1 MKNPPPIP
9 GSIPVLSCAEAV
21 AFEKSFFADPT
32 HDETAFMARAAKEIA
47 REGENL
53 FAEIRSRPL
62 RSILVLAGKGHN
74 AADALLAT
82 SLLREK
88 TAASVTI
95 LLAVAE
101 EKLAPATARA
111 LQNLLR
117 QGAHLLRWRDATTAD
132 IALPENFDLAID
144 GLLGHQF
151 SPPLRSP
158 FADLLRWANAQTL
171 AKIRLAVDLPSG
183 LGDASQPEDLIFS
196 SDATVACGLVKTPL
210 LSLAGEKHRGR
221 LRLACIG
228 FPNTLPGE
236 IRAGGSGLFSLG
248 QLRQLR
254 PPRADKRDFGHL
266 FILGGSRI
274 MPGALLMNVQAA
286 LQAGAGLVTVFCPES
301 VHATFA
307 AAAPEAM
314 WIPWP
319 ETPNGA
325 LALEGEFLL
334 REKISR
340 ATALLCGSGMS
351 DEPET
356 QALLQSVATHCP
368 VPLILDADALRPEIV
383 EAAAQ
388 RKSPLPTVLLPHA
401 GELARL
407 TSNGEFL
414 RATATRLRA
423 CIARKGA
430 PTTVADAQREI
441 TVCTGG
447 PILARGGSGDLLAG
461 ITGALFARQIS
472 SDPLQTLA
480 TAVAWHGAAAD
491 LAARRHGAEA
501 LTTTALL
508 PHLSS
513 ALRA

>member
-1 MKNPPPIP
+1 MPETRPSFLP
-9 GSIPVLSCAEAV
+9 
-21 AFEKSFFADPT
+21 KSA
-32 HDETAFMARAAKEIA
+32 
-47 REGENL
+47 L
-53 FAEIRSRPL
+53 V

-74 AADALLAT
+74 AADAMLAAGF
-82 SLLREK
+82 LREK
-88 TAASVTI
+88 SAASVTV

-111 LQNLLR
+111 LQELLR
-117 QGAHLLRWRDATTAD
+117 QGARLLRWRDAAAAEA
-132 IALPENFDLAID
+132 ALPDTFDLALD

-151 SPPLRSP
+151 SPPLRPP
-158 FADLLRWANAQTL
+158 FSDFLRWANARPL

-183 LGDASQPEDLIFS
+183 LGDTSQPDDLIFAA
-196 SDATVACGLVKTPL
+196 DATVACGLAKAPL
-210 LSLAGEKHRGR
+210 FSSAGEKHRGR

-228 FPNTLPGE
+228 FPHTLPGE
-236 IRAGGSGLFSLG
+236 IRAGGKGLFSLG
-248 QLRQLR
+248 PLRRLR

-266 FILGGSRI
+266 FILGGSRT

-286 LQAGAGLVTVFCPES
+286 LQSGAGLVTVFCPES
-301 VHATFA
+301 VHAAFA

-319 ETPNGA
+319 ETPDGA
-325 LALEGEFLL
+325 LALEGEHLL

-340 ATALLCGSGMS
+340 ATALLCGSGMGA
-351 DEPET
+351 EPES
-356 QALLQSVATHCP
+356 QALLQSVAGRCP
-368 VPLILDADALRPEIV
+368 VPLVLDADALRPEIV
-383 EAAAQ
+383 STAAQ
-388 RKSPLPTVLLPHA
+388 RKFPRPTVLLPHA

-407 TSNGEFL
+407 APESESL
-414 RATATRLRA
+414 RATAARLRA
-423 CIARKGA
+423 CLARKGA

-480 TAVAWHGAAAD
+480 TAVAWHGTAAD
-491 LAARRHGAEA
+491 LAARHHGAEA
-501 LTTTALL
+501 LATTALL
-508 PHLSS
+508 PFLSA